1 MGTVLAVLSKIRLKL
16 RLGLL
21 EADDIDPPWDDYVIA
36 YDYGIFLQ
44 GQDRDKEAMENKGSP
59 TAMGGKV
66 ASRERRQEILE
77 ELHRKKKQG

>member
-1 MGTVLAVLSKIRLKL
+1 METVLAVLSKIRLKL
-16 RLGLL
+16 KLGLL

-44 GQDRDKEAMENKGSP
+44 GQDRDKEAMEKGSP

-77 ELHRKKKQG
+77 ELRRKKKQG